1 MRDRQCTGVVSIRSK
16 VNLQWHS
23 SKATHLTVLDY
34 FLFVCFG
41 RVSLRSED
49 FHASW
54 VHWPMSLRHPPIFA
68 FQAVR

>member
-1 MRDRQCTGVVSIRSK
+1 MYVCGVYK
-16 VNLQWHS
+16 VKGQPSMAFLKS
-23 SKATHLTVLDY
+23 YPPYSVGL

-68 FQAVR
+68 SQAVR